1 MEIYKRTVGYEQFGR
16 TDNLVITASTL
27 YFPVFLKQN
36 FEDIGIYTD
45 TENPVYEIVDLS
57 GVWNLSNDGLAQKP
71 CLVINNCTVTFS
83 TTPITYFGANNGSL
97 SATVTGCPSPQT
109 LEWTGPNGFTST
121 NLNAGYNNLASGNY
135 TLKVSDA
142 NCDITYKSI
151 FLQQP
156 QGLSFNLA
164 SDNSQTNAT
173 SPGGCNGD
181 ANVVVQGGLPPYSY
195 LWYSGTTSNSYGTTS
210 GITSLCA
217 GVYTVQI
224 TDSNGSIVSSMFTI
238 TEPTPISGS
247 VTSIINVDCSGSNTG
262 VISANVYGGIPTPD
276 GYKFILTGPTPITIT
291 GSTGSATFNNLLPC
305 PISTTPCYTLQ
316 ILDSVG
322 NTTTLSPITVSSST
336 PVTYSYPYTNVTCY
350 DSSNGSITVNPAGG
364 TPPYNSQL
372 YLGSS
377 LISPTQNGA
386 GPFTWSDLDVGTY
399 TIKIK
404 DSKLC
409 NGPTQNVVIK
419 QKPKLNLTNSS
430 ISSLNG
436 FNIPCYGNTTG
447 VTFTSTY
454 TSDPTT
460 YSIATPTI
468 KYYLDG
474 VLKLPTPP
482 PGFVTTKLIT
492 MSAGTHTITVIDS
505 PDVYGVSCSATTVI
519 TLTQPPMKLSFV
531 GNYVITSGPGAPYT
545 TSIDTVG
552 AGSVCAPLCVL
563 PGTCVQGIIN
573 VNGGVAP
580 YTVTWNILPTSM
592 STTGPAWGVGITS
605 NPLCS
610 NNTNYGIKVTVVDA
624 NGCTI
629 TSVLKFPRVLP

>member
-1 MEIYKRTVGYEQFGR
+1 MEIYKRTVGYEQIGR

-27 YFPVFLKQN
+27 YFPFFLKQN

-97 SATVTGCPSPQT
+97 SATVTGCLSPQT
-109 LEWTGPNGFTST
+109 VEWTGPNGFTST

-156 QGLSFNLA
+156 QGLSFNLV

-173 SPGGCNGD
+173 SPGGCDGE
-181 ANVVVQGGLPPYSY
+181 ASVVVQGGLPPYSY

-210 GITSLCA
+210 GITSLCT

-224 TDSNGSIVSSMFTI
+224 TDSTGSVVSSMFTI

-247 VTSIINVDCSGSNTG
+247 VTSIINVDCSGGNTG
-262 VISANVYGGIPTPD
+262 VISANVSGGIPTPD
-276 GYKFILTGPTPITIT
+276 GYKFILTGPTSITIT

-305 PISTTPCYTLQ
+305 PISTIPCYTLQ

-322 NTTTLSPITVSSST
+322 NTTTLPPIIVSAST
-336 PVTYSYPYTNVTCY
+336 PVTYGYPYTNVTCY
-350 DSSNGSITVNPAGG
+350 DSANGSITVNPAGG
-364 TPPYNSQL
+364 TPPYDSQL

-377 LISPTQNGA
+377 LVSPAQNGT
-386 GPFTWSDLDVGTY
+386 GPFIWSDLDVGTY

-404 DSKLC
+404 DSNLC
-409 NGPTQNVVIK
+409 NGPTQIVVIE
-419 QKPKLNLTNSS
+419 QKPRLNLTNSS

-454 TSDPTT
+454 TTDTTT
-460 YSIATPTI
+460 YTITTPTI
-468 KYYLDG
+468 TYYLDG
-474 VLKLPTPP
+474 LFNGFGTPP
-482 PGFVTTKLIT
+482 AGFVTSKVIT
-492 MSAGTHTITVIDS
+492 MSAGTHTITVVDS

-531 GNYVITSGPGAPYT
+531 GTPN
-545 TSIDTVG
+545 IDTIIPGIARVG
-552 AGSVCAPLCVL
+552 CSLVD
-563 PGTCVQGIIN
+563 TRQGIIN
-573 VNGGVAP
+573 VDGGIAP
-580 YTVTWNILPTSM
+580 YTVTWTM
-592 STTGPAWGVGITS
+592 TTTGGGLIPWGTGITS
-605 NPLCS
+605 DAFCTTEALYTSLNV
-610 NNTNYGIKVTVVDA
+610 KVVDA

-629 TSVLKFPRVLP
+629 TSSILV

>member
-1 MEIYKRTVGYEQFGR
+1 MEIYKRTVGYEQIGR

-27 YFPVFLKQN
+27 YFPFFLKQN

-109 LEWTGPNGFTST
+109 LEWTGPNGFTAT
-121 NLNAGYNNLASGNY
+121 ILNAGYNNLASGNY

-164 SDNSQTNAT
+164 SDNSQTNTT
-173 SPGGCNGD
+173 SPGGCDGE
-181 ANVVVQGGLPPYSY
+181 ASVVVQGGLPPYSY

-224 TDSNGSIVSSMFTI
+224 TDGTGSVVSSMFTI

-247 VTSIINVDCSGSNTG
+247 VTSIINVDCNGGNTG
-262 VISANVYGGIPTPD
+262 VISANVSGGIPTPD
-276 GYKFILTGPTPITIT
+276 GYKFILTGPTPSTIT
-291 GSTGSATFNNLLPC
+291 GSTGSATFTSLAAG
-305 PISTTPCYTLQ
+305 IYTLQ
-316 ILDSVG
+316 ILDSFG
-322 NTTTLSPITVSSST
+322 NTTTLPITVTSST
-336 PVTYSYPYTNVTCY
+336 PVTYTYPYTNVTCY
-350 DSSNGSITVNPAGG
+350 GSANGSITVNPAGG
-364 TPPYNSQL
+364 TPPYSSQL
-372 YLGSS
+372 YLGSTI
-377 LISPTQNGA
+377 ISPSQNGT

-404 DSKLC
+404 DTNLC
-409 NGPTQNVVIK
+409 NGPTQTVVIK
-419 QKPKLNLTNSS
+419 QKPRLNLTNSS

-447 VTFTSTY
+447 ITFSTTY
-454 TSDPTT
+454 TTDTTT
-460 YSIATPTI
+460 YYPITPTPI
-468 KYYLDG
+468 ITYYLDG
-474 VLKLPTPP
+474 VSNLPTIS
-482 PGFVTTKLIT
+482 GIVTSKLIT
-492 MSAGTHTITVIDS
+492 MSAGTHTITVVDS
-505 PDVYGVSCSATTVI
+505 PDSYGVSCSATTVI

-531 GNYVITSGPGAPYT
+531 GTPN
-545 TSIDTVG
+545 IDTIIPGIARVG
-552 AGSVCAPLCVL
+552 CSLVD
-563 PGTCVQGIIN
+563 TRQGIIN
-573 VNGGVAP
+573 VDGGIAP
-580 YTVTWNILPTSM
+580 YTVTWTM
-592 STTGPAWGVGITS
+592 TTTGGGLIPWGTGITS
-605 NPLCS
+605 DAFCTTEALYTSLNV
-610 NNTNYGIKVTVVDA
+610 KVVDA

-629 TSVLKFPRVLP
+629 TSSILV

>member
-1 MEIYKRTVGYEQFGR
+1 VEIYKRTVGYEQIGR

-27 YFPVFLKQN
+27 YFPFFLKQN

-97 SATVTGCPSPQT
+97 SATVTGCLSPQT

-156 QGLSFNLA
+156 QGLSFNLV

-173 SPGGCNGD
+173 SPGGCDGE
-181 ANVVVQGGLPPYSY
+181 ASVVVQGGLPPYSY

-224 TDSNGSIVSSMFTI
+224 TDGTGSVVSSMFTI

-247 VTSIINVDCSGSNTG
+247 VTSIINVDCSGGNTG
-262 VISANVYGGIPTPD
+262 VISANVSGGIPTPD
-276 GYKFILTGPTPITIT
+276 GYKFILTGPTSITIT

-322 NTTTLSPITVSSST
+322 NTTTLPPITVSAST
-336 PVTYSYPYTNVTCY
+336 PVTYSYPHTNVTCY
-350 DSSNGSITVNPAGG
+350 GSTNGSITVNPAGG
-364 TPPYNSQL
+364 TPPYNSEL
-372 YLGSS
+372 YLGSVI
-377 LISPTQNGA
+377 ISPSQNGT

-404 DSKLC
+404 DSNLC
-409 NGPTQNVVIK
+409 NGPTVNQLIQ
-419 QKPKLNLTNSS
+419 QKPRLNLTNSS

-454 TSDPTT
+454 TTDTTT
-460 YSIATPTI
+460 YTITTPTI
-468 KYYLDG
+468 TYYLDG
-474 VLKLPTPP
+474 ALNLPTPP
-482 PGFVTTKLIT
+482 PGIVTTKLIT
-492 MSAGTHTITVIDS
+492 MSAGTHTITVVDS
-505 PDVYGVSCSATTVI
+505 PDVYGVSCSATTII
-519 TLTQPPMKLSFV
+519 TITQPPMPLTIV
-531 GNYVITSGPGAPYT
+531 DG
-545 TSIDTVG
+545 IDIINNPDASCT
-552 AGSVCAPLCVL
+552 PLCSAFGYG
-563 PGTCVQGIIN
+563 GTCVQGIIN

-580 YTVTWNILPTSM
+580 YTITWGMIGTSG
-592 STTGPAWGVGITS
+592 GPWGTGITS
-605 NPLCS
+605 DPFCTVNP
-610 NNTNYGIKVTVVDA
+610 NTSLNVTVVDG

-629 TSVLKFPRVLP
+629 TSSILV

>member
-1 MEIYKRTVGYEQFGR
+1 MEIYKRTVGYEQIGR

-27 YFPVFLKQN
+27 YFPFFLKQN

-45 TENPVYEIVDLS
+45 TENPVYEVVDLS
-57 GVWNLSNDGLAQKP
+57 GVWNLTNNGLAQKP
-71 CLVINNCTVTFS
+71 CLVINNCTVAFS

-121 NLNAGYNNLASGNY
+121 NLNAGYNNLEAGNY

-156 QGLSFNLA
+156 QGLSFNLI
-164 SDNSQTNAT
+164 SDNSQTNVT

-181 ANVVVQGGLPPYSY
+181 ASVVVQGGLPPYSY
-195 LWYSGTTSNSYGTTS
+195 LWYSGITSNSYGTTS

-224 TDSNGSIVSSMFTI
+224 TDSSGSIVSSMFTI

-247 VTSIINVDCSGSNTG
+247 VTSIINIDCSGSNTG
-262 VISANVYGGIPTPD
+262 VISAIASGGIPTPD

-322 NTTTLSPITVSSST
+322 NTTTLPPITVSAST

-350 DSSNGSITVNPAGG
+350 GSSNGSITVNPAGG
-364 TPPYNSQL
+364 TPPYNSEL
-372 YLGSS
+372 YLGSA
-377 LISPTQNGA
+377 LVSPTQNGV
-386 GPFTWSDLDVGTY
+386 GPFTWPDLGVGTY

-404 DSKLC
+404 DSNLC

-447 VTFTSTY
+447 ITFSTTY
-454 TSDPTT
+454 TTDATT
-460 YSIATPTI
+460 YPITTPTI

-474 VLKLPTPP
+474 ILKLPTVT
-482 PGFVTTKLIT
+482 GIVTTKLIT
-492 MSAGTHTITVIDS
+492 MSAGTHTITVVDS

-519 TLTQPPMKLSFV
+519 TLTQPPMRLSFV
-531 GNYVITSGPGAPYT
+531 GTPNIDIINIFSGCTPNCT
-545 TSIDTVG
+545 G
-552 AGSVCAPLCVL
+552 AGN
-563 PGTCVQGIIN
+563 TCVQGIVG

-580 YTVTWNILPTSM
+580 YTITWNMLPTST
-592 STTGPAWGVGITS
+592 STTGPAWGTGITS
-605 NPLCS
+605 NTFC
-610 NNTNYGIKVTVVDA
+610 TNMTAYAKLKVTVQDA
-624 NGCTI
+624 NGCII
-629 TSVLKFPRVLP
+629 TSSINV